1 VPARIRHLE
10 DLAMLAD
17 RRVHTTLPTQD
28 VDGLRR
34 FYEEVLGFAPLAI
47 RPGVAAY
54 AAGDGSLFV
63 ISRSGGKATG
73 AHTQM
78 AFTVPDVAAEVRDL
92 QARGVV
98 FESYELPKTEN
109 SVAQMPA
116 GRGAW
121 FKDPD
126 GNLLGLFEFADPI

>member
-1 VPARIRHLE
+1 
-10 DLAMLAD
+10 MLPD

-34 FYEEVLGFAPLAI
+34 FYEDTLGFEPSAI
-47 RPGVAAY
+47 RPGVAVY
-54 AAGDGSLFV
+54 RAGENTLFV
-63 ISRSGGKATG
+63 ISRSGARSSG

-78 AFTVPDVAAEVRDL
+78 AFTVPDVDAEVREL

-98 FESYELPKTEN
+98 FEEYEMPKTVD

-126 GNLLGLFEFADPI
+126 GNLLGLFQYDEPV

>member
-1 VPARIRHLE
+1 
-10 DLAMLAD
+10 MLRD

-34 FYEEVLGFAPLAI
+34 FYEDTLGFEPSAI
-47 RPGVAAY
+47 RPGVAVY
-54 AAGDGSLFV
+54 RAGENTLFV
-63 ISRSGGKATG
+63 ISRSGARSSG

-78 AFTVPDVAAEVRDL
+78 AFTVPDVAAEVREL

-98 FESYELPKTEN
+98 FEEYEMPKTVD
-109 SVAQMPA
+109 SVARMPA

-126 GNLLGLFEFADPI
+126 GNLLGLFQYDEPV

>member
-1 VPARIRHLE
+1 
-10 DLAMLAD
+10 MLRD

-34 FYEEVLGFAPLAI
+34 FYEDTLGFEPSAI
-47 RPGVAAY
+47 RPGVAVY
-54 AAGDGSLFV
+54 RAGENTLFV
-63 ISRSGGKATG
+63 ISRSRARSSG

-78 AFTVPDVAAEVRDL
+78 AFTVPDVDAEVREL

-98 FESYELPKTEN
+98 FEEYEMPKTVD

-126 GNLLGLFEFADPI
+126 GNLLGLFQYDEPV

>member
-1 VPARIRHLE
+1 
-10 DLAMLAD
+10 MLPD

-34 FYEEVLGFAPLAI
+34 FYEDTLGFEPSAI
-47 RPGVAAY
+47 RPGVAVY
-54 AAGDGSLFV
+54 RAGENTLFV
-63 ISRSGGKATG
+63 ISRSGARSSG

-78 AFTVPDVAAEVRDL
+78 AFTVPDVDAEVREL

-98 FESYELPKTEN
+98 FEEYEMPKTVD
-109 SVAQMPA
+109 SVARMPA

-126 GNLLGLFEFADPI
+126 GNLLGLFQYDEPV

>member
-1 VPARIRHLE
+1 
-10 DLAMLAD
+10 MLRD

-34 FYEEVLGFAPLAI
+34 FYEDTLGFEPSAI
-47 RPGVAAY
+47 RPGVAVY
-54 AAGDGSLFV
+54 RAGENTLFV
-63 ISRSGGKATG
+63 ISRSGARSSG

-78 AFTVPDVAAEVRDL
+78 AFTVPDVDAQVREL
-92 QARGVV
+92 KARGVV
-98 FESYELPKTEN
+98 FEEYEMPKTVD

-126 GNLLGLFEFADPI
+126 GNLLGLFQYDEPV

>member
-1 VPARIRHLE
+1 
-10 DLAMLAD
+10 MLRD

-34 FYEEVLGFAPLAI
+34 FYEDTLGFEPSAI
-47 RPGVAAY
+47 RPGVAVY
-54 AAGDGSLFV
+54 RAGENTLFV
-63 ISRSGGKATG
+63 ISRSGARSSG

-78 AFTVPDVAAEVRDL
+78 AFTVPDVDAEVREL
-92 QARGVV
+92 KARGVV
-98 FESYELPKTEN
+98 FEEYEMPKTVD

-126 GNLLGLFEFADPI
+126 GNLLGLFQYDEPV

>member
-1 VPARIRHLE
+1 
-10 DLAMLAD
+10 MLRD

-34 FYEEVLGFAPLAI
+34 FYEDVLGFTASAI
-47 RPGVAAY
+47 RPGVAVY
-54 AAGDGSLFV
+54 RAGENTLFV
-63 ISRSGGKATG
+63 ISRSGARSSG

-78 AFTVPDVAAEVRDL
+78 AFTVPDVDAEVREL

-98 FESYELPKTEN
+98 FEEYEMPKTVD

-126 GNLLGLFEFADPI
+126 GNLLGLFQYDEPV

>member
-1 VPARIRHLE
+1 
-10 DLAMLAD
+10 MLPD

-34 FYEEVLGFAPLAI
+34 FYEDTLGFEPSAI
-47 RPGVAAY
+47 RPGVAVY
-54 AAGDGSLFV
+54 RAGENTLFV
-63 ISRSGGKATG
+63 ISRSGARSSG

-78 AFTVPDVAAEVRDL
+78 AFTVPDVDAQVREL
-92 QARGVV
+92 KARGVV
-98 FESYELPKTEN
+98 FEEYEMPKTVD

-126 GNLLGLFEFADPI
+126 GNLIGLFQYDEPV

>member
-1 VPARIRHLE
+1 
-10 DLAMLAD
+10 MLRD

-34 FYEEVLGFAPLAI
+34 FYEDTLGFEPSAI
-47 RPGVAAY
+47 RPGVAVY
-54 AAGDGSLFV
+54 RAGENTLFV
-63 ISRSGGKATG
+63 ISRSGARSSG

-78 AFTVPDVAAEVRDL
+78 AFTVPDVDAQVREL
-92 QARGVV
+92 KARGVV
-98 FESYELPKTEN
+98 FEEYEMPKTVD
-109 SVAQMPA
+109 SVARMPA

-126 GNLLGLFEFADPI
+126 GNLLGLFQYDEPV

>member
-1 VPARIRHLE
+1 
-10 DLAMLAD
+10 MLRD

-34 FYEEVLGFAPLAI
+34 FYEDTLGFEPSAI
-47 RPGVAAY
+47 RPGVAVY
-54 AAGDGSLFV
+54 RAGENTLFV
-63 ISRSGGKATG
+63 ISRSGARSSG

-78 AFTVPDVAAEVRDL
+78 AFTVPDVDAEVREL
-92 QARGVV
+92 KARGVV
-98 FESYELPKTEN
+98 FEEYEMPKTVD
-109 SVAQMPA
+109 SVARMPA

-126 GNLLGLFEFADPI
+126 GNLLGLFQYDEPV

>member
-1 VPARIRHLE
+1 
-10 DLAMLAD
+10 MLPD

-34 FYEEVLGFAPLAI
+34 FYEDTLGFEPSAI
-47 RPGVAAY
+47 RPGVAVY
-54 AAGDGSLFV
+54 RAGENTLFV
-63 ISRSGGKATG
+63 ISRSGARSSG

-78 AFTVPDVAAEVRDL
+78 AFTVPDVAAEVREL

-98 FESYELPKTEN
+98 FEEYEMPKTVD

-126 GNLLGLFEFADPI
+126 GNLLGLFQYDEPV

>member
-1 VPARIRHLE
+1 
-10 DLAMLAD
+10 MLRD

-34 FYEEVLGFAPLAI
+34 FYEDTLGFEPSAI
-47 RPGVAAY
+47 RPGVAVY
-54 AAGDGSLFV
+54 RAGENTLFV
-63 ISRSGGKATG
+63 ISRSGARSSG

-78 AFTVPDVAAEVRDL
+78 AFTVPDVDAEVREL

-98 FESYELPKTEN
+98 FEEYEMPKTVD

-126 GNLLGLFEFADPI
+126 GNLLGLFQYDEPV